1 MLFRIG
7 EVFFPSISF
16 PKIITHEIISCVML
30 ILQLSFLFFS
40 ATYTH
45 QFFKWKSVRKWYK
58 KEKQAYEQSLQEQQQ
73 REFAGGKET
82 RDSNNL
88 PGEIS
93 DVDVGCT
100 GPRGEVLISSSS
112 SSVPNRSIEDPGQ
125 MPSNIYE

>member
-1 MLFRIG
+1 M
-7 EVFFPSISF
+7 
-16 PKIITHEIISCVML
+16 T
-30 ILQLSFLFFS
+30 
-40 ATYTH
+40 
-45 QFFKWKSVRKWYK
+45 
-58 KEKQAYEQSLQEQQQ
+58 
-73 REFAGGKET
+73 
-82 RDSNNL
+82 DSNNI